1 MYSVPI
7 TTKDAS
13 LNPAHGEV
21 YSIQH
26 YVIKF
31 VSDFRWFSPWY
42 YSSSTKKTYHHDIAE
57 ILLKVALNIIRQPV
71 IINST
76 EFFVHDWLIDWLIV
90 FWCYFRQ
97 YFSYIMTTSFSGG
110 GSRREPPTMGK
121 QLVNFIT
128 CGCESS
134 APFFSSPGL
143 CELLSSLFVR
153 RLSSVVRPSTFHI
166 LIFSSEITGPI
177 ATKLW
182 WNGPWMAPFQ
192 KCVRWSWLPT
202 KMAAKLKIEKMGDT
216 ILIVHCCFSISQ
228 NELKF

>member
-1 MYSVPI
+1 LFYLIHICIINFRQSWSWLHDSWIYNYNVPMYSVPI

-76 EFFVHDWLIDWLIV
+76 EFFVHHYMIDWLIDWLCFDATFVNISAISWRPV
-90 FWCYFRQ
+90 
-97 YFSYIMTTSFSGG
+97 
-110 GSRREPPTMGK
+110 
-121 QLVNFIT
+121 LVVEEAGENH
-128 CGCESS
+128 
-134 APFFSSPGL
+134 
-143 CELLSSLFVR
+143 
-153 RLSSVVRPSTFHI
+153 RPWASN
-166 LIFSSEITGPI
+166 
-177 ATKLW
+177 W
-182 WNGPWMAPFQ
+182 
-192 KCVRWSWLPT
+192 
-202 KMAAKLKIEKMGDT
+202 
-216 ILIVHCCFSISQ
+216 
-228 NELKF
+228 